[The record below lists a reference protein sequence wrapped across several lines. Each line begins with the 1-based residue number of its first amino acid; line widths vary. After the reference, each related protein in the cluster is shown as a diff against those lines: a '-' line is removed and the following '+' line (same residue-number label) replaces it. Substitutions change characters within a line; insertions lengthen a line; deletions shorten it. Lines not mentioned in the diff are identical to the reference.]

1 MSVTFQ
7 QLVNSLAIN
16 SEFTVD
22 IYEDFVLLGFQSK
35 PDAVVVKP
43 LDQET
48 SEVFGAEEVCKRC
61 LLTC

>member
-1 MSVTFQ
+1 MWITFQ

-16 SEFTVD
+16 SVD
-22 IYEDFVLLGFQSK
+22 IYEDFVLLGVQSK
-35 PDAVVVKP
+35 PDGTVVKP